1 MSITIRRN
9 TGWMAKYSIIR
20 VKLNGEKVASIQ
32 QDKQLEIETPKG
44 KTNLKVSQFLAK
56 SNTIEIEDGDI
67 VEITQATFSKIAFPL
82 IMLAAFLT
90 GSINSF
96 EYKMIVRAILI
107 MFLLLPNEYNLK
119 IMTEKTS
126 QNP

>member
-90 GSINSF
+90 VSINSF

-119 IMTEKTS
+119 VMTEKTS